1 MDLNLTGKV
10 IAVLELQQGVS
21 AGSGKEWKRQAA
33 VIETDGQ
40 YPKKM
45 VFDMF
50 NDKIKPLQI
59 GEVITV
65 HFNVDAREWQG
76 KWFNQLTA
84 YNIETSGAGQPA
96 IQPPV
101 QPNTPQSDGPDDLPF

>member
-1 MDLNLTGKV
+1 MELSGKV
-10 IAVLELQQGVS
+10 IAVLELQHGTS
-21 AGSGKEWKRQAA
+21 ASSGTEWKRQAA
-33 VIETDGQ
+33 VIETEDQ

-59 GEVITV
+59 GEIITV
-65 HFNVDAREWQG
+65 HFNVDAKEWQG

-84 YNIETSGAGQPA
+84 WKIESVVVYSDAPAEQPV
-96 IQPPV
+96 I
-101 QPNTPQSDGPDDLPF
+101 PQSNGPEVPF

>member
-1 MDLNLTGKV
+1 MELSGKV
-10 IAVLELQQGVS
+10 IAVLELQQGTS
-21 AGSGKEWKRQAA
+21 ASSGKEWKRQAA
-33 VIETDGQ
+33 VIETDDQ

-45 VFDMF
+45 VFEMF

-76 KWFNQLTA
+76 KWYPQLTA
-84 YNIETSGAGQPA
+84 YKIESEGAGQPA
-96 IQPPV
+96 TQPVV
-101 QPNTPQSDGPDDLPF
+101 QPNIPQSNDVDAPPF

>member
-1 MDLNLTGKV
+1 MELSGKV
-10 IAVLELQQGVS
+10 IAVLELQQGTS
-21 AGSGKEWKRQAA
+21 ASSGKEWKRQAA
-33 VIETDGQ
+33 VIETDDQ

-84 YNIETSGAGQPA
+84 YNIESEVAGKPSTQPT
-96 IQPPV
+96 V
-101 QPNTPQSDGPDDLPF
+101 QPNIPKSDAPDDLSF

>member
-1 MDLNLTGKV
+1 MELSGKV
-10 IAVLELQQGVS
+10 IAVLELQQGTS
-21 AGSGKEWKRQAA
+21 ASSGKEWKRQAA
-33 VIETDGQ
+33 VIETDDQ

-65 HFNVDAREWQG
+65 HFNVDAKEWQG

-84 YNIETSGAGQPA
+84 YKIESEGVVQPA
-96 IQPPV
+96 SQPVV
-101 QPNTPQSDGPDDLPF
+101 QPNTPQSNESTDLPF